1 MWIQRSPGASTISAR
16 ASSRSGWAATVWAR
30 ERTMR
35 RPILGLGRLGMA
47 RTEWIVGRRHRPRDL
62 TVGCSA
68 HSSTHPEGGRDWP
81 YEPPPTIPPP
91 GAETVAIPTGSKTM
105 AWEMRGRA
113 SPPASPRTA
122 STRAEDSPHAG
133 RCPEVQG
140 VPDHL
145 SARGALRLRPLL
157 RPAGGRLRAHGL
169 EPRGAQAPHPGGP
182 AHAVAL
188 RGLPAPGGAGPLG
201 AAHGLDAARARRP
214 ARRAA
219 PPRPSEGLTR
229 HRPTH

>member
-81 YEPPPTIPPP
+81 CEPPPTIPPP
-91 GAETVAIPTGSKTM
+91 GAETVAIPIRLQDDGLGDAVKGTLLAAT
-105 AWEMRGRA
+105 
-113 SPPASPRTA
+113 PPTA
-122 STRAEDSPHAG
+122 SN
-133 RCPEVQG
+133 
-140 VPDHL
+140 
-145 SARGALRLRPLL
+145 
-157 RPAGGRLRAHGL
+157 
-169 EPRGAQAPHPGGP
+169 PGGGFTTCRQMP
-182 AHAVAL
+182 
-188 RGLPAPGGAGPLG
+188 
-201 AAHGLDAARARRP
+201 
-214 ARRAA
+214 
-219 PPRPSEGLTR
+219 
-229 HRPTH
+229 